1 MVQQMVQNGIE
12 VILGGKRDPT
22 FGPVVMFGLGGI
34 LVEIFDDVA
43 FRVAPLTRADAL
55 TMIDEVRGSRLLRG
69 FRGETS
75 INQEALVQAL
85 LSLSQLLV
93 ENPRISEVDIN
104 PLILTEDGAIAVD
117 ARAVVAAP

>member
-1 MVQQMVQNGIE
+1 M

-43 FRVAPLTRADAL
+43 FRVAPLTRVDAL
-55 TMIDEVRGSRLLRG
+55 TMIDEVRGSRLLQG
-69 FRGETS
+69 FRGEAA

-93 ENPRISEVDIN
+93 ENPRILEVDIN

-117 ARAVVAAP
+117 ARAVVTAP